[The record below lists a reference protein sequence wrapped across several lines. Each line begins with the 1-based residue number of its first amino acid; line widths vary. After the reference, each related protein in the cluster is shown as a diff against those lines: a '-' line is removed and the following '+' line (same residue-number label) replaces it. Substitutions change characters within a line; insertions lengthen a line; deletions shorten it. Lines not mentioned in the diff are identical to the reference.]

1 MQKPNALALAL
12 VTVVAGTFAVDA
24 SANVSVTA
32 TLPSLGAIV
41 KEVGGDN
48 VDVDVLAA
56 PTQDPHYVDAKPS
69 LVLRLNKAKLVVQN
83 GLELENAWLKP
94 LLLQA
99 RNPGILPGTNGF
111 FDASQYV
118 HLLGVPAG
126 RIDRSMGDIHP
137 GGNPHYLFDPRAAA
151 AIAVAVG
158 NKLATVDPEHTDL
171 YKKRAAEFASKCQIF
186 ATEQTARFAKVE
198 AAKRKVVSYHDSLGY
213 LYDWLQLTQVATLE
227 PKPGVPPDPGHVA
240 QVLSIMKQQQVG
252 VIVGEEFYPSST
264 SKTLANMTKGQLVVL
279 PGGARFSEGQG
290 YLAHMKIIADDLAK
304 ALGTP

>member
-1 MQKPNALALAL
+1 MQLMNRLVTLALL
-12 VTVVAGTFAVDA
+12 FAGTA

-41 KEVGGDN
+41 KEVGGEF
-48 VDVDVLAA
+48 VDVEVLAA
-56 PTQDPHYVDAKPS
+56 PTQDPHFVDAKPN

-99 RNPGILPGTNGF
+99 RNPDILPGTNGF
-111 FDASQYV
+111 FDASQVV

-126 RIDRSMGDIHP
+126 KIDRSMGDIHP

-151 AIAVAVG
+151 AIATALG
-158 NKLATVDPEHTDL
+158 SKLAVVDPEHADA
-171 YKKRAAEFASKCQIF
+171 YKKRATDFASKCQVF
-186 ATEQTARFAKVE
+186 AAEQTARFAKVD
-198 AAKRKVVSYHDSLGY
+198 ATKRKVVSYHDSLGY

-240 QVLSIMKQQQVG
+240 QVLQIMKQQHVA
-252 VIVGEEFYPSST
+252 VIVGEEFYPSTT
-264 SKTLANMTKGQLVVL
+264 SKQLASIAHAQVVVL

-290 YLAHMKIIADDLAK
+290 YLAHLQVIADGLAK
-304 ALGTP
+304 ALGAP